1 MPFLEHDGVTRELTA
16 GETMVGAG
24 SQAGWRL
31 QTINLAPRHFMV
43 SVGADGQAVLSAY
56 GTQPLEVNGT
66 PLSGPHPLE
75 HGDEIIAGA
84 GIFVY
89 LARLDA
95 PGPRIS
101 VPVPVQTEPS
111 TPPPAS
117 SVRVVAAPAVG
128 SVAVPAPAAPS
139 APAPPGTP
147 RTAGTTATARAYLVD
162 LSTSLA
168 YPLGDDI
175 VGIGRDAVNQIVLK
189 DAATSRFHADVR
201 RAPTGAFVFRSMG
214 TNGSALNDTPAGRTP
229 RALADGDTIRIGGA
243 SLRFTTTLPPG
254 ARIVAPKDIAPGPR
268 AQQPTPIYRSDE
280 PNTVPPPVEPRAARR
295 GRLMAITAVILVA
308 VVVLAALWMLR
319 GGHLIDLRR

>member
-31 QTINLAPRHFMV
+31 QTINLAPRHFTV
-43 SVGADGQAVLSAY
+43 SVASDGHATLSPY
-56 GTQPLEVNGT
+56 GTQPVEVNGT
-66 PLSGPHPLE
+66 PLAGAHTLE

-84 GIFVY
+84 GIFIY
-89 LARLDA
+89 LERLDA

-101 VPVPVQTEPS
+101 VPVPVQTDPVPDPAPPIANPPS
-111 TPPPAS
+111 PVSPAPS
-117 SVRVVAAPAVG
+117 SI
-128 SVAVPAPAAPS
+128 STPAPAAP
-139 APAPPGTP
+139 A
-147 RTAGTTATARAYLVD
+147 ARAYLVD

-175 VGIGRDAVNQIVLK
+175 VGIGRDAVNHIVLK

-214 TNGSALNDTPAGRTP
+214 TNGSTLNDTPAGRVP
-229 RALADGDTIRIGGA
+229 RPLADGDTIRIGGS
-243 SLRFTTTLPPG
+243 SLRFTTTPPPG
-254 ARIVAPKDIAPGPR
+254 TRVVAPREVAPGPR
-268 AQQPTPIYRSDE
+268 APQPTPIYRSDE

-295 GRLMAITAVILVA
+295 GRLMAITAAILVA
-308 VVVLAALWMLR
+308 VVVLVALWMLR
-319 GGHLIDLRR
+319 GAPHH

>member
-31 QTINLAPRHFMV
+31 QTINLAPRHFTV
-43 SVGADGQAVLSAY
+43 SVGGDGHAVLSAY
-56 GTQPLEVNGT
+56 GAQPVEVNGT

-95 PGPRIS
+95 PGPRIA

-117 SVRVVAAPAVG
+117 AVPVAAPVTSPAAA
-128 SVAVPAPAAPS
+128 SVAVPAS
-139 APAPPGTP
+139 DTP
-147 RTAGTTATARAYLVD
+147 RTAATTPPAARAYLVD
-162 LSTSLA
+162 VTTSLA

-189 DAATSRFHADVR
+189 DAATSRFHADVH

-214 TNGSALNDTPAGRTP
+214 TNGSTLNDTPAGRTP
-229 RALADGDTIRIGGA
+229 RALAEGDTIRIGGS
-243 SLRFTTTLPPG
+243 SLRFTTTPPPG
-254 ARIVAPKDIAPGPR
+254 TRVVAPRDVAPGPR
-268 AQQPTPIYRSDE
+268 AHQPTPIYRSDE
-280 PNTVPPPVEPRAARR
+280 PNTVPPPIEPRAARR
-295 GRLMAITAVILVA
+295 GRLIAITAAILVA

-319 GGHLIDLRR
+319 GSPHH

>member
-31 QTINLAPRHFMV
+31 QTINLAPRHFTV
-43 SVGADGQAVLSAY
+43 SVGDDGHAVLSPY
-56 GTQPLEVNGT
+56 GTQPVEVNGT
-66 PLSGPHPLE
+66 PVTGAHPLE

-101 VPVPVQTEPS
+101 VPVPVQTDLSEP
-111 TPPPAS
+111 A
-117 SVRVVAAPAVG
+117 
-128 SVAVPAPAAPS
+128 
-139 APAPPGTP
+139 APAPPAAVPVTAPDAPRPTAAATP
-147 RTAGTTATARAYLVD
+147 RAFLVD

-168 YPLGDDI
+168 YPLGDEI

-214 TNGSALNDTPAGRTP
+214 TNGSTLNDTPAGRTP
-229 RALADGDTIRIGGA
+229 RPLADGDTIRVGGS
-243 SLRFTTTLPPG
+243 SLRFTTTPPPG
-254 ARIVAPKDIAPGPR
+254 TRVVAPKEVAPGPR
-268 AQQPTPIYRSDE
+268 APKPTPIYRSDE
-280 PNTVPPPVEPRAARR
+280 PNTVPPPVEPRVARR
-295 GRLMAITAVILVA
+295 GRLMAITVAILVA
-308 VVVLAALWMLR
+308 VVVLVALWMRR
-319 GGHLIDLRR
+319 GAR